1 MAIISISGY
10 AGAGK
15 NLVGD
20 IIKYLT
26 SEAPVSGRSFYFFE
40 RGNSRPGAYGD
51 WYNSP
56 WETKSWA
63 HKLKLICSTLTGIPV
78 EKFEDQEFK
87 KTYLP
92 EQWSYW
98 AISMTDKK
106 DGTVEYTGR
115 YQSKAEGEGW
125 INMVKA
131 VKGKTSRVYDVV
143 QKPITVREMLQ
154 RVGTDCLREGF
165 NKNVWINALMADYVG
180 KPNRLVAAFLAGE
193 GLPAYMNSGEKEYP
207 NWIITDT
214 RFLNEVEAIKKVDGK
229 VIRVVRDDIAP
240 PNNHPSEM
248 ELANY
253 KGFDYVLENNGTV
266 EDLIY
271 SVSKMMNALG
281 FDQKQTI
288 YNYQM

>member
-26 SEAPVSGRSFYFFE
+26 SEASVSGRSFDIFQK
-40 RGNSRPGAYGD
+40 RNSRPDAYGD
-51 WYNSP
+51 WYDSP
-56 WETKSWA
+56 WECKSWA
-63 HKLKLICSTLTGIPV
+63 YKLKLICSTLTGIPV

-92 EQWSYW
+92 EQWSHW
-98 AISMTDKK
+98 AISITDK
-106 DGTVEYTGR
+106 DGTVEYQGR
-115 YQSKAEGEGW
+115 YDTKDCAEG
-125 INMVKA
+125 IISIVKV
-131 VKGKTSRVYDVV
+131 VKGTRDKTYDVV

-193 GLPAYMNSGEKEYP
+193 GLPAYMNSGKKEYP

-229 VIRVVRDDIAP
+229 VIRVVRDGIAP

-248 ELANY
+248 ELADY
-253 KGFDYVLENNGTV
+253 KGFDYVIENNGTV

-271 SVSKMMNALG
+271 SVSKMMQTLG
-281 FDQKQTI
+281 FEQKASI
-288 YNYQM
+288 YNYQK